1 MVFLIK
7 ISDKGRVFMTINER
21 IRKLRRHLD
30 LTQKEFAAQIGT
42 TQNSLTGYER
52 GRRTPSGS
60 VVNNI
65 CKTFNVNEAWLREGT
80 GDMFTPA
87 IVSDEISALVDKTLQ
102 GVPDNI
108 RQRFLTAL
116 AVLSDDD
123 LKAVERFALALIGG
137 DKNGEK

>member
-30 LTQKEFAAQIGT
+30 LTQKEFATQIGT

-52 GRRTPSGS
+52 GRRNPSGS
-60 VVNNI
+60 VINNI
-65 CKTFNVNEAWLREGT
+65 CKTFNVNEAWLREGI

-87 IVSDEISALVDKTLQ
+87 IISDEISALVDRTLQ

-123 LKAVERFALALIGG
+123 LEAVERFALALIGG
-137 DKNGEK
+137 DKSGKN

>member
-52 GRRTPSGS
+52 GRRNPSGS
-60 VVNNI
+60 VINNI
-65 CKTFNVNEAWLREGT
+65 CKTFNVNEAWLREGI

-87 IVSDEISALVDKTLQ
+87 IISDEISALVDRTLQ

-123 LKAVERFALALIGG
+123 LEAVERFALALIGG
-137 DKNGEK
+137 DKSGKN

>member
-1 MVFLIK
+1 
-7 ISDKGRVFMTINER
+7 
-21 IRKLRRHLD
+21 
-30 LTQKEFAAQIGT
+30 
-42 TQNSLTGYER
+42 
-52 GRRTPSGS
+52 
-60 VVNNI
+60 
-65 CKTFNVNEAWLREGT
+65 
-80 GDMFTPA
+80 MFTPA

>member
-1 MVFLIK
+1 
-7 ISDKGRVFMTINER
+7 MTINER

-52 GRRTPSGS
+52 GRRNPSGS